1 MNGVTFTSSTSSTSS
16 SNSERDVRG
25 FSVVEILI
33 ALVIAMVVMASVFM
47 LLKKGQDSIQRE
59 PEVIDMTASARAG
72 LRRVSQDLMVAGFN
86 TPANMAVMWLDGGDK
101 NPDELTIV
109 YADP

>member
-1 MNGVTFTSSTSSTSS
+1 MNGVTSNNGSNGSSG

-47 LLKKGQDSIQRE
+47 LLEKGQDSIQRE

-86 TPANMAVMWLDGGDK
+86 TPANMAVM
-101 NPDELTIV
+101 
-109 YADP
+109 